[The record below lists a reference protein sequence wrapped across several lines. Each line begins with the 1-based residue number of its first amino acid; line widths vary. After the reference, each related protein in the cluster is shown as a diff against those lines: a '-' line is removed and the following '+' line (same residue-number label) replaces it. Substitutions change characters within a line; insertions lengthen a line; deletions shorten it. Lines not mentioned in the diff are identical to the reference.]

1 MTTKDTIEF
10 IPGFV
15 IMAYFA
21 FFLCGVPILL
31 TVYNIL
37 IFSKKLSRG
46 KYFPKKGKLLDFASV
61 IYGFVLLYLWIIAFC
76 GEKEWYQPVIIGA
89 DELAGHTPISG
100 AYSALFY
107 LPVIIGGVFLLIM
120 LHSKSKRPP
129 LMTVIMIAVIMIAD
143 IKLILLVVQLMF
155 PNGEG
160 NTGNA
165 YFLPPLVYALNF
177 LLVTVRAMRKEISSQ
192 LEYLSYNKDESSG
205 LSHTLYVL
213 LDKSYKW
220 VLAGFIL
227 LLPVIAVVTIVF
239 ILSGEGADGVIKEFT
254 ETADWTFSQKTPP
267 PPEYYEGHYLC
278 TVAAGGHRKIV
289 KPTRFGV
296 RRGERIIVNR
306 QLCVANAFEELIMDK
321 TPRFHKAVRGFYDK
335 HGYPL
340 CKRITTKTRADI
352 VYLLMKP
359 LEILFLLTLYLFDK
373 YPERRIALQYTEKHL
388 SNI

>member
-37 IFSKKLSRG
+37 IFSKKISRG
-46 KYFPKKGKLLDFASV
+46 KYFPKKGKLLDFATI
-61 IYGFVLLYLWIIAFC
+61 IYGFALLYFWIIAFC

-100 AYSALFY
+100 AYSAMFY
-107 LPVIIGGVFLLIM
+107 LPVILGGVFLLIM
-120 LHSKSKRPP
+120 LYSKGKRPP
-129 LMTVIMIAVIMIAD
+129 LVTVIMITVVMIAD
-143 IKLILLVVQLMF
+143 IKLILLTVQLMF
-155 PNGEG
+155 PNGED
-160 NTGNA
+160 NVSRA

-177 LLVTVRAMRKEISSQ
+177 LFVTVRAMRKEISSQ
-192 LEYLSYNKDESSG
+192 LEYLSHNKENGSG
-205 LSHTLYVL
+205 LSHILYNM

-227 LLPVIAVVTIVF
+227 LLPVIAIVTIVF
-239 ILSGEGADGVIKEFT
+239 ILEGEGADGVIKEFT

-306 QLCVANAFEELIMDK
+306 QLCVANAFEEFIMDK

-340 CKRITTKTRADI
+340 CKMITTKTRADM

-359 LEILFLLTLYLFDK
+359 LEWLFLLTLYLFDP
-373 YPERRIALQYTEKHL
+373 YPERRIALQYTE
-388 SNI
+388 NICQ

>member
-37 IFSKKLSRG
+37 IFSKKISRG
-46 KYFPKKGKLLDFASV
+46 KYFPKKGKLLDFATI
-61 IYGFVLLYLWIIAFC
+61 IYGFALLYSWIIAVC
-76 GEKEWYQPVIIGA
+76 GDTEWYKPTIIG
-89 DELAGHTPISG
+89 GGGTSNHNPISD
-100 AYSALFY
+100 AYSAMFY
-107 LPVIIGGVFLLIM
+107 LPVLVGGVFLLIM
-120 LHSKSKRPP
+120 LYSKGKRPP
-129 LMTVIMIAVIMIAD
+129 LVTVIMITVVMIAD
-143 IKLILLVVQLMF
+143 IKLILLTVQLMF
-155 PNGEG
+155 PNGED
-160 NTGNA
+160 NVSRA

-177 LLVTVRAMRKEISSQ
+177 LFVTVRAMRKEISSQ
-192 LEYLSYNKDESSG
+192 LEYLSHNKENGSG
-205 LSHTLYVL
+205 LSHILYNM

-227 LLPVIAVVTIVF
+227 LLPVIAIVTIVF
-239 ILSGEGADGVIKEFT
+239 ILEGEGADGVIKEFT

-306 QLCVANAFEELIMDK
+306 QLCVANAFEEFIMDK

-340 CKRITTKTRADI
+340 CKMITTKTRADM

-359 LEILFLLTLYLFDK
+359 LEWLFLLTLYLFDK
-373 YPERRIALQYTEKHL
+373 YPERRIALQYTG
-388 SNI
+388 NICQ